1 MSSGHINIT
10 PEGFNHKPVKNKRI
24 RKVDATT
31 QPSTPP
37 YQPPKKKEPSK
48 LVLKF
53 QAYKFIIGL
62 FFQLNKKDG
71 NMLTWIKERLQEPS
85 SYQGLIGIIAAAGYT
100 LNPEML
106 DLIATTAVG
115 LISLIQLGKKEKL
128 VEKQND

>member
-1 MSSGHINIT
+1 MSSGHIRIT
-10 PEGFNHKPVKNKRI
+10 PEGFNRKPVKNKRI
-24 RKVDATT
+24 RKVEPV
-31 QPSTPP
+31 QPTTPP

-53 QAYKFIIGL
+53 QAYKFILGL

-71 NMLTWIKERLQEPS
+71 NMLSWIKERLQEPS
-85 SYQGLIGIIAAAGYT
+85 SYQGIIGILAAAGYS

-106 DLIATTAVG
+106 ELIATTAVG

-128 VEKQND
+128 VEKQDD